1 MGPLCTELEIFHQF
15 GKFCNSVRLQCL
27 ETCLKG
33 LVESSLFVLL
43 YFFFWPLCCLFF
55 DIHILIAPL
64 VSSNSSC
71 HIMNYSNYLSMFISL
86 QHDEGPP
93 MFDSEQQFIFLR
105 LNILREYLEKELLI
119 TNIPFEYDFEVNF
132 SA

>member
-1 MGPLCTELEIFHQF
+1 MFTS
-15 GKFCNSVRLQCL
+15 SVVDRGFISGVMVSVFALS
-27 ETCLKG
+27 
-33 LVESSLFVLL
+33 VVDHV
-43 YFFFWPLCCLFF
+43 